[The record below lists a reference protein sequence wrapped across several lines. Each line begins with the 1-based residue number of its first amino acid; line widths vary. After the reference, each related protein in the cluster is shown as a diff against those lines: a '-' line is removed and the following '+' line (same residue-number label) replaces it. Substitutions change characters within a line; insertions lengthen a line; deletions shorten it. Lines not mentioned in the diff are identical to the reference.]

1 MKSEEELIKEAF
13 DNISPVSTLYIT
25 HLSDICDKVD
35 MILIK
40 KGWTLSDLAR
50 EMDMA
55 EDKLND
61 WFTTIYPMTLREIS
75 HMEVVLGQSLIT
87 I

>member
-1 MKSEEELIKEAF
+1 MKSEEELMKEAF
-13 DNISPVSTLYIT
+13 DNILPVSTLYIT
-25 HLSDICDKVD
+25 HLTDICDKVD
-35 MILIK
+35 MLMK
-40 KGWTLSDLAR
+40 LKGWTLSDLAR

-75 HMEVVLGQSLIT
+75 HLEVVLGQSLIV

>member
-1 MKSEEELIKEAF
+1 MKSEEELMKEAF
-13 DNISPVSTLYIT
+13 DNIPPVSTLYIT
-25 HLSDICDKVD
+25 HLTDICDKVD
-35 MILIK
+35 MLMK
-40 KGWTLSDLAR
+40 LKGWTLSDLAR

-75 HMEVVLGQSLIT
+75 HLEIVLGHSLIV